1 MFIQVRQRQF
11 DIAETLFG
19 KEDSFHGE
27 HGIISGTTKRA
38 AGPTANAKLTREY
51 ALFSKVHP
59 VWFNN

>member
-1 MFIQVRQRQF
+1 MFIQVGLRQF

-38 AGPTANAKLTREY
+38 AGPTANARLTRKF
-51 ALFSKVHP
+51 ALFGKVHP
-59 VWFNN
+59 ASFDN